1 MNSESWNKQHIED
14 LKKEV
19 AILLKK
25 ESSLCVILE
34 KTTEKGERSK
44 TLEKLVD
51 VNNQLKIKYKQLEL
65 FEKIDYKTEINRVL
79 KNQIEYYE
87 QGINVLMEKYK
98 TEEIPYSY
106 FLKLANLQYQFLDFN
121 REEIINNAKH
131 HEGVFTGVTFIP
143 VPEINSIIN
152 SIRSAMHNVQ
162 KVIQEKRQTLD
173 FDTLY
178 IYFEIYGDL
187 FMNIYALENEIKE
200 FSAFAELYNINHAFE
215 CYEKASD
222 YKSKIELP
230 SIFLGGL
237 VGEEYIKP
245 YYKFFEENGG
255 NIYTVEHKK
264 NFIYKKFANY
274 LERKTKSYCW
284 KTGDYC
290 EHKKEII
297 YTLDEGNG
305 VFISMNYSIE
315 NNFRLLSYIK
325 KVLNY
330 FKLNPILKQER
341 IRSPSWTKEICCTI
355 YNNKYSIVFLDK
367 YSPNVIL
374 ELGVCFGMGRKTIIL
389 VNETD
394 GTTEQKLF
402 SMIKDYDCITYRNVQ
417 DLFIKLIHSI
427 NGVFF
432 NRIDYKIPEIHKV
445 FNENEVEELNNLIQT
460 YWN

>member
-1 MNSESWNKQHIED
+1 MK
-14 LKKEV
+14 
-19 AILLKK
+19 
-25 ESSLCVILE
+25 
-34 KTTEKGERSK
+34 
-44 TLEKLVD
+44 
-51 VNNQLKIKYKQLEL
+51 
-65 FEKIDYKTEINRVL
+65 
-79 KNQIEYYE
+79 
-87 QGINVLMEKYK
+87 KYK

-106 FLKLANLQYQFLDFN
+106 FLKLANLLYEFLDFN
-121 REEIINNAKH
+121 REEIINNAKL

-143 VPEINSIIN
+143 IPEINSIIN
-152 SIRSAMHNVQ
+152 SIHLAMHNIQ

-173 FDTLY
+173 FNTLY

-200 FSAFAELYNINHAFE
+200 FSVFVELYNIDHAFE

-255 NIYTVEHKK
+255 NIYTVEQKK

-355 YNNKYSIVFLDK
+355 YNNKYSIIFLDK